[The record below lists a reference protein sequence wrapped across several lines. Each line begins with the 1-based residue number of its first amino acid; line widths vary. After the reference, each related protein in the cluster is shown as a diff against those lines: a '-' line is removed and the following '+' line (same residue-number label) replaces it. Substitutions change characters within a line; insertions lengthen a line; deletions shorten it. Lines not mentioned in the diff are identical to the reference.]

1 MTRHQAYGKDF
12 SDVERYLQSS
22 KEKEAKLRTKPGAA
36 GTGGADDAAVAGG
49 GFPAPPALPKRNKED
64 ILGILA
70 VGLVNTCR
78 CVFSREK
85 IDWVYGGR
93 LGILC
98 NNSPIAGILPSSA
111 HLYLVRVRS
120 ASPNPNPKPSPRP
133 SPNLNSKPSPQQV
146 SISRP
151 AQDHTSS
158 SKDTGRV
165 ETMPGDVFSLM
176 FGGFVNS
183 MM

>member
-1 MTRHQAYGKDF
+1 MSMTRHQAYGKDF

-49 GFPAPPALPKRNKED
+49 GFPAPPASPALPKRNKDD

-85 IDWVYGGR
+85 IR
-93 LGILC
+93 LGLW
-98 NNSPIAGILPSSA
+98 
-111 HLYLVRVRS
+111 RS
-120 ASPNPNPKPSPRP
+120 IGYS
-133 SPNLNSKPSPQQV
+133 LQQ
-146 SISRP
+146 
-151 AQDHTSS
+151 
-158 SKDTGRV
+158 
-165 ETMPGDVFSLM
+165 
-176 FGGFVNS
+176 
-183 MM
+183 